1 MSTTTPTQLRL
12 YDISVP
18 IRHSGIVYPGN
29 PEIHVSASQS
39 IAAGAGANVSSIAFG
54 SHTAT
59 HVDAPL
65 HFIDGGRPV
74 DEIPLETLI
83 GPARLVRFA
92 GDVLAIGERDLVPHN
107 LEGCE
112 RVLLATRNSAL
123 LAGKEF
129 VRDYTYLAP
138 GGAEYLASLGVILVG
153 IDYLSVEQFR
163 SGHHRTHHTLLGREI
178 VIVEGLDL
186 SKPEAGEY
194 ELICLPLRMEGLD
207 GAPARVV
214 LRG

>member
-1 MSTTTPTQLRL
+1 MSSRL

-18 IRHSGIVYPGN
+18 IRDSGIVYPGN
-29 PEIHVSASQS
+29 PEIQVTANQS
-39 IAAGAGANVSSIAFG
+39 IATGAGANVSAIAFG

-65 HFIDGGRPV
+65 HFIDGARPV
-74 DEIPLETLI
+74 DGIPLETLI
-83 GPARLVRFA
+83 GPARLIRFPD
-92 GDVLAIGERDLVPHN
+92 DVLAIGEQDLAPHD
-107 LEGCE
+107 LDGCE
-112 RVLLATRNSAL
+112 RVLLATRNSKL

-138 GGAEYLASLGVILVG
+138 DGAEYLASLGLILVG
-153 IDYLSVEQFR
+153 IDYFSIEQFR

-186 SKPEAGEY
+186 SEPQPGEY
-194 ELICLPLRMEGLD
+194 ELICLPLKMAGLD

>member
-1 MSTTTPTQLRL
+1 MTPRL

-18 IRHSGIVYPGN
+18 IRDSGIVYPGN
-29 PEIHVSASQS
+29 PEISVTPNQAIAS
-39 IAAGAGANVSSIAFG
+39 GAGANVSSIAFR

-65 HFIDGGRPV
+65 HFIDGARSV
-74 DEIPLETLI
+74 DDIPLETLI
-83 GPARLVRFA
+83 GPARLIRFA
-92 GDVLAIGERDLVPHN
+92 DEVMAIGERDLTPHN

-112 RVLLATRNSAL
+112 RVLLATRNSTL

-138 GGAEYLASLGVILVG
+138 DGAEYLASLGVILVG
-153 IDYLSVEQFR
+153 IDYLSIEQFR

-186 SKPEAGEY
+186 SEPQPGEY
-194 ELICLPLRMEGLD
+194 ELICLPLRMAGLD